1 MRYIYHMKFRMLEVR
16 ENEIALHKLS
26 GGIAHLKGNTAP
38 KQKYGSFFSCESIFC
53 WTLGA

>member
-1 MRYIYHMKFRMLEVR
+1 MLEVR